1 MTRSSDL
8 LLAMS
13 VISKRLLLVIIA
25 VVVVDLPRQL
35 TALRLVHN
43 KDPVQI
49 VDTKTEGK
57 LKQIYYKVVIGTE
70 PTRES
75 ARLESARR
83 LGVCNYGSIIFCNY
97 FQAHW
102 RQKN

>member
-1 MTRSSDL
+1 
-8 LLAMS
+8 
-13 VISKRLLLVIIA
+13 
-25 VVVVDLPRQL
+25 
-35 TALRLVHN
+35 VHN

-75 ARLESARR
+75 ARLESARW
-83 LGVCNYGSIIFCNY
+83 LGVCNFGSIIFVQLFSSPY
-97 FQAHW
+97 EAE
-102 RQKN
+102 